1 LPHGKLQ
8 MLIKRSELLVDV
20 PADALT
26 HAPKL
31 LCLGCRLR
39 SEGKLLQALHRKL
52 SKVIGI

>member
-39 SEGKLLQALHRKL
+39 SELQQALHRKL